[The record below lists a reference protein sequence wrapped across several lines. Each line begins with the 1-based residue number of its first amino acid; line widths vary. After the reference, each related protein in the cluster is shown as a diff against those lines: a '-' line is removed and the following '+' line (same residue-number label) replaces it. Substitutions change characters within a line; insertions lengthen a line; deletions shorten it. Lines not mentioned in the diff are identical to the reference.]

1 MQRFV
6 QILELVDSPEIISE
20 YRRIH
25 DEIWPEI
32 TQGIRSVGIDRMNIY
47 LHCNR
52 AVMIVEMPDNI
63 DFDTAMSRLAVLPR
77 QQEWEEFVG
86 RCQKCKSG
94 STSAEKWKR
103 MTCIFELPE

>member
-20 YRRIH
+20 YRR
-25 DEIWPEI
+25 
-32 TQGIRSVGIDRMNIY
+32 
-47 LHCNR
+47 
-52 AVMIVEMPDNI
+52 MPDNI

>member
-32 TQGIRSVGIDRMNIY
+32 TQGIRSVGIDRMDIY

-77 QQEWEEFVG
+77 QQEWEEYVARFQE
-86 RCQKCKSG
+86 CAPM
-94 STSAEKWKR
+94 STSSEKWKMMER
-103 MTCIFELPE
+103 MFYLYD